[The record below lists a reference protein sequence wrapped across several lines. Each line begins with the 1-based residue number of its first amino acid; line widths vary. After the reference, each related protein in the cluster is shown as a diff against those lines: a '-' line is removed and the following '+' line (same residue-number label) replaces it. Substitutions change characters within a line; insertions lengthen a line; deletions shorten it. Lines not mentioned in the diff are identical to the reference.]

1 METVFTQTHSL
12 IQYDGNA
19 YIAERGLYNLIS
31 KLSSDFYIPNY
42 KLFSKVHSIY
52 IKEPWL
58 YDNKTGYYVLYAK
71 TIYETLEMAPNTNSR
86 VEIKKG
92 SILKITGRIYNIW
105 DVYKEYISPLCEPL
119 DTLEF
124 EDYTSYHQYVESQVW
139 GYVVSE
145 ILPLFPD
152 REESL
157 KEINK
162 ILTTYMRFLWAGEF
176 FSSDMFIERG
186 KDDLDIGEFYYETFE
201 NEYYGLVDEFLVSIL
216 LSKDLESKVEL
227 LKLEKIVK
235 GIDFDM

>member
-1 METVFTQTHSL
+1 M
-12 IQYDGNA
+12 
-19 YIAERGLYNLIS
+19 
-31 KLSSDFYIPNY
+31 
-42 KLFSKVHSIY
+42 
-52 IKEPWL
+52 
-58 YDNKTGYYVLYAK
+58 
-71 TIYETLEMAPNTNSR
+71 
-86 VEIKKG
+86 
-92 SILKITGRIYNIW
+92 KITGRIYNIW

-157 KEINK
+157 KETNK